1 MRRTLRSPRPAVW
14 FSTDIVFVRLLF
26 QKAPTMTTDEIWNA
40 LSDLT
45 DPRPDTREA
54 ALRTLRDKGIH
65 AIEPLRFLL
74 QTGDIPA
81 RCAACGALAHF
92 PIREAAK
99 LLITSLHD
107 SDAPVRA
114 SAGSAL
120 PRIGVSAVEPLIDA
134 LAKLDYTDEA
144 HYLRRLADSSLTAP
158 LLEHMTARQ
167 GEVRRVV
174 MQALVDI
181 GDTRALP
188 IFARALHNPDNH
200 IRMIAA
206 RALAASGPAA
216 LLPLLGALDDNIELR
231 QAIAESI
238 AAYADTLDAPAR
250 AALML
255 ASRTGRTPVRW
266 VADYVLSHISSADAP
281 AMLEHALLDPDA
293 DIRLIAAQSVRVVT
307 EANLPLLI
315 QIARDPSAPVRRAI
329 VQTLSGSSDTR
340 ALAVL
345 VQAANDE
352 DPQVRTLALQSVG
365 SLSGLRELGP
375 LISALSNRDATLR
388 KTAAE
393 TLAGMEPDHV
403 VPPLLAALDN
413 DAYGD
418 MARVL
423 GRIGDS
429 RAVEPLLNALAGTT
443 YVSRQAVLEALGG
456 LRDQRAIP
464 ALQRALADDT
474 AGVREA
480 AVRGLDT
487 LAASQTIP
495 QLVEALS
502 DPAPAVREAA
512 GAALEHMGPQVLQAM
527 MPSLDNADWRVRLNA
542 VHVLGRIGDVRAVEI
557 LIRKL
562 HDPAGNVCGAVIAEL
577 KRLSDAR
584 CIGWLLRGL
593 DDKDA
598 YVRENVADVLV
609 GLGDSYS
616 LPRFVLA
623 ESRLSERDRAGI
635 LDYMRQIRYSDKHIT
650 FRFTAIGDV
659 VSFCRQM
666 AHDPDAAVQTGAKS
680 LLAFIERLR
689 AAQSA
694 QSPPPTATPPAPG
707 SAPSPEPPAL
717 G

>member
-1 MRRTLRSPRPAVW
+1 
-14 FSTDIVFVRLLF
+14 
-26 QKAPTMTTDEIWNA
+26 MTTDEIWNA
-40 LSDLT
+40 LSDLAGSDT
-45 DPRPDTREA
+45 DKSEA
-54 ALRTLRDKGIH
+54 ALQTLRDAGTPP
-65 AIEPLRFLL
+65 IEPLCFLL
-74 QTGDIPA
+74 QTGEVPA
-81 RCAACGALAHF
+81 RLIAARAMGYFAAPEAITALIEAMHDTDFDVSAAAGNALTRIGSSAVGPLLHSRHAAMNGAQYLRELNDTQAVAPVLAL
-92 PIREAAK
+92 IAAK
-99 LLITSLHD
+99 M
-107 SDAPVRA
+107 
-114 SAGSAL
+114 
-120 PRIGVSAVEPLIDA
+120 GVA
-134 LAKLDYTDEA
+134 
-144 HYLRRLADSSLTAP
+144 
-158 LLEHMTARQ
+158 
-167 GEVRRVV
+167 RRV
-174 MQALVDI
+174 ALQTLADI
-181 GDTRALP
+181 GDPRAVTLLQN
-188 IFARALHNPDNH
+188 ALHDADDAA
-200 IRMIAA
+200 RLIAA
-206 RALAASGPAA
+206 RALPAFGPDT
-216 LLPLLGALDDNIELR
+216 LPSLLGALDDNIELR
-231 QAIAESI
+231 QTVAESI
-238 AAYADTLDAPAR
+238 AAHADTLDAPAR

-255 ASRTGRTPVRW
+255 ASRTGRTPIRW

-307 EANLPLLI
+307 EANLPLLV
-315 QIARDPSAPVRRAI
+315 QSARDPSAPVRRAI

-352 DPQVRTLALQSVG
+352 DPQVRALALQSVG

-375 LISALSNRDATLR
+375 LISTLSNRDATLR
-388 KTAAE
+388 KTAADS
-393 TLAGMEPDHV
+393 LAGMEPDHV
-403 VPPLLAALDN
+403 VPPLLAALDS

-418 MARVL
+418 IARVL

-527 MPSLDNADWRVRLNA
+527 MPSLDNPDWRVRLNA

-593 DDKDA
+593 EDKDA

-650 FRFTAIGDV
+650 FRFTAIGDI

-689 AAQSA
+689 AAKPTPD
-694 QSPPPTATPPAPG
+694 PPPVPSSTP
-707 SAPSPEPPAL
+707 
-717 G
+717 

>member
-1 MRRTLRSPRPAVW
+1 MALL
-14 FSTDIVFVRLLF
+14 VRLLF
-26 QKAPTMTTDEIWNA
+26 QKVPTMITDEIWNA
-40 LSDLT
+40 LADLT
-45 DPRPDTREA
+45 DTQSNKQDS
-54 ALRTLRDKGIH
+54 ALQTLRDMGIQ

-74 QTGDIPA
+74 QTGDVPA

-92 PIREAAK
+92 HTREAAK
-99 LLITSLHD
+99 LLITSLYD
-107 SDAPVRA
+107 PDALVRA
-114 SAGSAL
+114 SAGGAL
-120 PRIGVSAVEPLIDA
+120 PRLGMSAVEPLIDA
-134 LAKLDYTDEA
+134 LTALDSSHEA
-144 HYLRRLADSSLTAP
+144 QFLRKLADPSLTAP
-158 LLEHMTARQ
+158 LLEHMAARQ
-167 GEVRRVV
+167 DEVRRMA
-174 MQALVDI
+174 MQALADI
-181 GDTRALP
+181 GDTRALST
-188 IFARALHNPDNH
+188 FARALHNANND

-206 RALAASGPAA
+206 RALAANSADA
-216 LLPLLGALDDNIELR
+216 LPTLLGALDDNIELR
-231 QAIAESI
+231 QTVAESI
-238 AAYADTLDAPAR
+238 AAHTENLDASAR
-250 AALML
+250 AALMV

-293 DIRLIAAQSVRVVT
+293 DIRLIAAQSIRVVT
-307 EANLPLLI
+307 ESNLPLLV
-315 QIARDPSAPVRRAI
+315 QIARDSSASVRRAI

-352 DPQVRTLALQSVG
+352 DPQVRALALQSVG

-388 KTAAE
+388 KTAAD
-393 TLAGMEPDHV
+393 TLAGMEADHV
-403 VPPLLAALDN
+403 VPPLLAALDS

-418 MARVL
+418 IARVL
-423 GRIGDS
+423 GRVGDS

-456 LRDQRAIP
+456 LRDVRAIP
-464 ALQRALADDT
+464 ALQHALADDT

-487 LAASQTIP
+487 LAAAQTIP

-542 VHVLGRIGDVRAVEI
+542 VHVLGRIGDVRAVEV

-593 DDKDA
+593 EDKDA

-623 ESRLSERDRAGI
+623 ESRLSERERAGI
-635 LDYMRQIRYSDKHIT
+635 LDYMRQMRYSDKHIT

-666 AHDPDAAVQTGAKS
+666 AHDPDAAVQSGAKA

-689 AAQSA
+689 AAK
-694 QSPPPTATPPAPG
+694 PTPDPPPAPPV
-707 SAPSPEPPAL
+707 PSSNP
-717 G
+717 